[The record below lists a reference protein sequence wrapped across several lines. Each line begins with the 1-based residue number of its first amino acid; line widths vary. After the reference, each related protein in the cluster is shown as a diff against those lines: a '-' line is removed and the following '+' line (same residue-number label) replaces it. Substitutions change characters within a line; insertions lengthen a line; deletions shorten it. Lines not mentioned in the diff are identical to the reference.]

1 MADTRKIGQSAFL
14 NGKRVVWDGKGWQ
27 GGVSS
32 VAGGPVRKT
41 SQSSASNEKARNTPP
56 VGQMAVLN
64 GQPVMWKG
72 DRWGTPPSEAMGV
85 PEKANPPV
93 GQMAVLNGQPVM
105 WKGDRWGTPPSEA
118 MGVPEA
124 VTAPRS
130 RSGASGPPPRAPGG
144 QAPVPEVRSGNSQQ
158 RVSPVTGQPLGSTTG
173 FGTATPASPFGA
185 GFNPLAATP
194 FDRAALEAS
203 IKGEGWANADVVAG
217 TQTDMNGAVKNPF
230 VESQLTMASFGG
242 QQAPTMPAQLST
254 LFGAAAG
261 MAPLAG
267 EVMTNSQVQM
277 PIDLVLSGP
286 GATTQEVSDVPE
298 EAAQE
303 FVGNE
308 LQKLIKARRG
318 MADISQ

>member
-1 MADTRKIGQSAFL
+1 MPNAKSVAARGQRARGGFPAP
-14 NGKRVVWDGKGWQ
+14 NGR
-27 GGVSS
+27 GVSNIPPDKRAYAEQMRARQDARRS
-32 VAGGPVRKT
+32 GSRPAPVVG
-41 SQSSASNEKARNTPP
+41 NTPTGAQNAP
-56 VGQMAVLN
+56 GS
-64 GQPVMWKG
+64 
-72 DRWGTPPSEAMGV
+72 T
-85 PEKANPPV
+85 PPV

-173 FGTATPASPFGA
+173 FGTTTPASPFGA

-203 IKGEGWANADVVAG
+203 IKGEGWTNAGVVAG

-242 QQAPTMPAQLST
+242 QQAPTIPAQLST
-254 LFGAAAG
+254 PFGAAAG

-277 PIDLVLSGP
+277 PIDLALSGL
-286 GATTQEVSDVPE
+286 GATSQEV
-298 EAAQE
+298 AAQD
-303 FVGNE
+303 FANDAVGE
-308 LQKLIKARRG
+308 VMSLQNQIRERRG
-318 MADISQ
+318 MPLIVE